1 MLERTE
7 IRRATVSLLKGAT
20 TAGDRVY
27 ATRLMPQVGE
37 TYPTILVYTYDEDMT
52 RHGGTPPQFA
62 HDLTMVI
69 DVRMKA
75 SDDGDAEDAEDA
87 LDALCG
93 TILDRLLTN
102 AAWVGQFEEISSVK
116 TRIIPNDE
124 GRAPL
129 VFALIGITGKFHT
142 IWQPVVPD
150 AFEAT
155 RVGVDCIDPA
165 DPNLVAAGPDGRLEA
180 EGAFFTP
187 T

>member
-1 MLERTE
+1 MLDRTE
-7 IRRATVSLLKGAT
+7 IRAATVARLKGAT

-27 ATRLMPQVGE
+27 ATRLMPQIGE

-52 RHGGTPPQFA
+52 RHGGTPPQFT

-75 SDDGDAEDAEDA
+75 SEDGDAEDA
-87 LDALCG
+87 LDALCE
-93 TILDRLLTN
+93 TILDRLLCS
-102 AAWVGQFEEISSVK
+102 ADWVGQFEAISSVK
-116 TRIIPNDE
+116 TRIITNDE
-124 GRAPL
+124 GRHPL
-129 VFALIGITGKFHT
+129 VVALIGISGKFHT
-142 IWQPVVPD
+142 LWQPVVPD

-165 DPNLVAAGPDGRLEA
+165 DPNLAAAGPDGRLEA
-180 EGAFFTP
+180 EGAFPIP

>member
-7 IRRATVSLLKGAT
+7 IRAATVALLKGAT

-52 RHGGTPPQFA
+52 RRGGTPPQFA

-75 SDDGDAEDAEDA
+75 SEDGDAEDA
-87 LDALCG
+87 LDALCKA
-93 TILDRLLTN
+93 ILERLLTN
-102 AAWVGQFEEISSVK
+102 AEWVAQFEEISSVK

-124 GRAPL
+124 GRHPL
-129 VFALIGITGKFHT
+129 VLALIGISGKFHT

-165 DPNLVAAGPDGRLEA
+165 DPNLTSPGPDGRLEA
-180 EGAFFTP
+180 EGVFTIP

>member
-7 IRRATVSLLKGAT
+7 IRAATVALLKGATT

-37 TYPTILVYTYDEDMT
+37 SYPTILVYTYDEDMT
-52 RHGGTPPQFA
+52 RRGGAPPQFT

-75 SDDGDAEDAEDA
+75 SADDDAEDT
-87 LDALCG
+87 LDALCE
-93 TILDRLLTN
+93 TILDRLLCN
-102 AAWVGQFEEISSVK
+102 ADWVGQFEEIISVK
-116 TRIIPNDE
+116 TRIITNDE
-124 GRAPL
+124 GRHPL
-129 VFALIGITGKFHT
+129 VVALIGITGKFST
-142 IWQPVVPD
+142 LWNPVVPD

-155 RVGVDCIDPA
+155 SVGVDCIDPA
-165 DPNLVAAGPDGRLEA
+165 DPNLASAGPDGRLEA
-180 EGAFFTP
+180 GSDFTLP